1 MDGRERGSGL
11 KMGETKTQRR
21 GSNLRCPPTAGP
33 RRLRLLETPRPVQ
46 LHDRAQGHRP
56 VPRRADR
63 GKPDL
68 VTTPTPRD
76 TGRPHSLALPASH
89 ETWLMLQRFNKV
101 ALAKRFP
108 GWDAAPLEPTGH
120 E

>member
-1 MDGRERGSGL
+1 M
-11 KMGETKTQRR
+11 
-21 GSNLRCPPTAGP
+21 
-33 RRLRLLETPRPVQ
+33 
-46 LHDRAQGHRP
+46 
-56 VPRRADR
+56 
-63 GKPDL
+63 
-68 VTTPTPRD
+68 TTPTPRD